1 MNKIYL
7 DKEKLLTQSLFITR
21 EFCRLTGKF
30 GLGFVILDKQ
40 FYEFN
45 HHD

>member
-7 DKEKLLTQSLFITR
+7 DNEKLLTQSLFIAG
-21 EFCRLTGKF
+21 EFYSLTGKL
-30 GLGFVILDKQ
+30 GLCFVILDKQ

-45 HHD
+45 HHN